1 MIKKITGKIKAVVF
15 AAALAVTAIFAP
27 AISSQA
33 VSSVP
38 YKWDNVVIGGGGG
51 FMPGII
57 FNETEKDLIYARAD
71 IGGAYRWDPSTETWI
86 PLLDHFQM
94 DEYSYYGVESLA
106 TDPVDPDRVYIA
118 AGMYTNDWLPNMGA
132 ILRSTDRGETWEKTI
147 LPFKMGGNMPGRSMG
162 ERLAIDP
169 NDNSILYLGTRC
181 GNGLWR
187 STDYG
192 VTWSKVTNFPNAGT
206 YIYDP
211 NFDYTKDIIGVVW
224 VVFDKSSSTP
234 GKPTKDIYVGVADKE
249 ESIYRSTDG
258 GATWEAVP
266 GQPKGLL
273 PHHGVL
279 ASNGM
284 LFITY
289 GDTCG
294 PYDGNGKGQVWKYN
308 TRTGQWIDISP
319 LPYSSQDNRFC
330 FAGLAVDKQN
340 PDNLI
345 VTSMNAW
352 WPDEFIFR
360 STDGGATWKN
370 IWEWAFYPERI
381 LHYEMDI
388 SAAPWLDWGTEKQL
402 PEINP
407 KLGWMI
413 GDIEIDPFNSDRMMY
428 VTGATIYGTDNLTD
442 WDKGG
447 KVKIEV
453 KATGIEE
460 CAVLDL
466 ISPPEGA
473 PLVSAVGDIVGFVH
487 DDLKVGPKK
496 FHVSSYSSG
505 TGIDYAELVPNF
517 VALVAKSDSYE
528 IKKIS
533 FSYDGGRN
541 WFQAPSEAPNGVGGG
556 SVAVS
561 ADAKS
566 VIWTPENASP
576 AVTTDNGNSW
586 KVCLNLGNGAVVA
599 SDRANGKKFYAFYN
613 GKFFISTDGGLTFT
627 DTKAPNLPESV
638 NKVKAV
644 PGKEGHVWL
653 AAREGGLWKS
663 TDGGATFEKISGVQT
678 AHVVGFG
685 KAAPGQDYMAIYITG
700 KVDDVLGFF
709 RSDDAGKTWVRINDD
724 EHGYGA
730 VDTAIT
736 GDPRVYGRVY
746 IATNGRG
753 IVYGEPASDQPIPTP
768 TPTPVKG
775 KVGDLNGDGKVNSTD
790 FSLMRRYILKELNDF
805 PVEDDIWAADI
816 NNDGKIDSTDLS
828 YLRRY
833 ILRIITELPNK

>member
-1 MIKKITGKIKAVVF
+1 
-15 AAALAVTAIFAP
+15 
-27 AISSQA
+27 ISSQA
-33 VSSVP
+33 VTSVP

-51 FMPGII
+51 FMPGIV
-57 FNETEKDLIYARAD
+57 FNETEKDLIYARAA

-94 DEYSYYGVESLA
+94 DEYSYYGVESIA
-106 TDPVDPDRVYIA
+106 TDPVDPNRVYIV

-169 NDNSILYLGTRC
+169 NDNRILYLGTRC

-192 VTWSKVTNFPNAGT
+192 VTWSKVESFPNPGT

-234 GKPTKDIYVGVADKE
+234 GNPTKTIYVGVADKN

-258 GATWEAVP
+258 GVTWKAVP

-284 LFITY
+284 LYITY

-294 PYDGNGKGQVWKYN
+294 PYDGNGKGQVWKFN
-308 TRTGQWIDISP
+308 TRTGEWIDITP
-319 LPYSSQDNRFC
+319 IPYSSSDNRFC
-330 FAGLAVDKQN
+330 FAGLAVDRQN
-340 PDNLI
+340 PDI
-345 VTSMNAW
+345 IMVTSMNAW
-352 WPDEFIFR
+352 WPDEYIFR

-370 IWEWAFYPERI
+370 IWEWGMYPERI
-381 LHYEMDI
+381 LHYEIDI

-428 VTGATIYGTDNLTD
+428 VTGATIYGCDNLTD
-442 WDKGG
+442 WDRGG

-466 ISPPEGA
+466 VSPPEGA
-473 PLVSAVGDIVGFVH
+473 PLVSAVGDLVGFVH

-496 FHVSSYSSG
+496 MHVPSYSSG

-517 VALVAKSDSYE
+517 MALVAKADLYDV
-528 IKKIS
+528 KKIS

-541 WFQAPSEAPNGVGGG
+541 WFQPPNEAPNSVGGG
-556 SVAVS
+556 SVAVA

-586 KVCLNLGNGAVVA
+586 KVCTNLGMGAVVA
-599 SDRANGKKFYAFYN
+599 SDRVNGKKFYAFYN
-613 GKFFISTDGGLTFT
+613 GKFYISTDGGLTFT
-627 DTKAPNLPESV
+627 DTKAPQLPKSV
-638 NKVKAV
+638 NKIKAV

-653 AAREGGLWKS
+653 AAREGGLWRS
-663 TDGGATFEKISGVQT
+663 TDGGYTFEKLSNVDT

-700 KVDDVLGFF
+700 KIDNVLGFF

-753 IVYGEPASDQPIPTP
+753 IVYGEPASDE
-768 TPTPVKG
+768 PV
-775 KVGDLNGDGKVNSTD
+775 
-790 FSLMRRYILKELNDF
+790 
-805 PVEDDIWAADI
+805 
-816 NNDGKIDSTDLS
+816 
-828 YLRRY
+828 
-833 ILRIITELPNK
+833 